1 MQSATEVRMEVKR
14 SDMLKWAQNA
24 QMSTQAGDSQASD
37 RPAEVRTDR
46 PGQVSVDVMRSKIL
60 SLQQEIRE
68 LQTGIS
74 MRQIQLGFLSQV
86 NEGGSWQKD
95 LRRFM
100 NEQFPTIQMQLSEGQ
115 NIEEFRTE
123 AAQVV
128 SSLRNNLIKKEIQI
142 QNILSAGLFEPAA
155 EGDGEPVPDN
165 SKIIKDFSETQD
177 IFSKLRPDA
186 VRNLVN

>member
-1 MQSATEVRMEVKR
+1 MEVKR

-24 QMSTQAGDSQASD
+24 QMSTQASDSQASD

-46 PGQVSVDVMRSKIL
+46 PGQVNVDSMRSKIL

-74 MRQIQLGFLSQV
+74 MRQIQLGFLNQV

-100 NEQFPTIQMQLSEGQ
+100 NEQFPTVQMQLNEGQ
-115 NIEEFRTE
+115 NIDEFRTE

-142 QNILSAGLFEPAA
+142 QNILSAGIFEPAA
-155 EGDGEPVPDN
+155 EGAEEPVLDN
-165 SKIIKDFSETQD
+165 SRIVKDFSETQG

-186 VRNLVN
+186 VKTLVN

>member
-1 MQSATEVRMEVKR
+1 MQSATEVPMEVKR
-14 SDMLKWAQNA
+14 SDILKWAQNA
-24 QMSTQAGDSQASD
+24 QLDTRTDESQAAD
-37 RPAEVRTDR
+37 RPGEMRTER
-46 PGQVSVDVMRSKIL
+46 AGQVSVDLMRSKIL

-86 NEGGSWQKD
+86 NEGGSWQKE

-100 NEQFPTIQMQLSEGQ
+100 DEQFPTVQMQLSESQ
-115 NIEEFRTE
+115 SIDEFRAE

-128 SSLRNNLIKKEIQI
+128 SKLRNNLLKKEIQI
-142 QNILSAGLFEPAA
+142 QNILSAGIFEPAA
-155 EGDGEPVPDN
+155 ESAEQPVLDN
-165 SKIIKDFSETQD
+165 SKIVKDFSETQG

-186 VRNLVN
+186 VRTLVN

>member
-1 MQSATEVRMEVKR
+1 MEVKR

-24 QMSTQAGDSQASD
+24 QMSNQASDSQASD
-37 RPAEVRTDR
+37 RPAEVRADR
-46 PGQVSVDVMRSKIL
+46 PGQVNVDSMRSKIL

-74 MRQIQLGFLSQV
+74 VRQIQLGFLNQV

-100 NEQFPTIQMQLSEGQ
+100 NEQFPTVQMQLSEGQ
-115 NIEEFRTE
+115 NIDDFRTE

-128 SSLRNNLIKKEIQI
+128 SSLRNSLIKKEIQI
-142 QNILSAGLFEPAA
+142 QNILSAGIFEPAA
-155 EGDGEPVPDN
+155 ESDQEPVLDN
-165 SKIIKDFSETQD
+165 SKIIKDFSETQG

-186 VRNLVN
+186 VRTLVN

>member
-1 MQSATEVRMEVKR
+1 MEVKR

-24 QMSTQAGDSQASD
+24 QMSTQASDSQAAD

-46 PGQVSVDVMRSKIL
+46 PGQVNVDSMRSKIL

-74 MRQIQLGFLSQV
+74 MRQIQLGFLNQV

-100 NEQFPTIQMQLSEGQ
+100 NEQFPTVQMQLGEGQ
-115 NIEEFRTE
+115 NIDEYRAE

-155 EGDGEPVPDN
+155 ESDEEPVLDN
-165 SKIIKDFSETQD
+165 SKIIKDFSETQG

-186 VRNLVN
+186 VRTLVN

>member
-1 MQSATEVRMEVKR
+1 MRSATEVRMEVKR

-24 QMSTQAGDSQASD
+24 QMSTQASDSQASD

-46 PGQVSVDVMRSKIL
+46 PGQVSVDSMRSKIL

-74 MRQIQLGFLSQV
+74 MRQIQLGFLNQV

-115 NIEEFRTE
+115 NIDEFRTE

-155 EGDGEPVPDN
+155 ESDQEPVLDN
-165 SKIIKDFSETQD
+165 SKIVKDFSETQG

-186 VRNLVN
+186 VRTLVN

>member
-1 MQSATEVRMEVKR
+1 MEVKR
-14 SDMLKWAQNA
+14 SDMLRWAQNA
-24 QMSTQAGDSQASD
+24 QLSTQTSDSQSTD
-37 RPAEVRTDR
+37 RPAEVRADR
-46 PGQVSVDVMRSKIL
+46 TAQVNVDALRSKVL

-74 MRQIQLGFLSQV
+74 MRQVQLGFLSQL
-86 NEGGSWQKD
+86 NEGGSWQKE

-100 NEQFPTIQMQLSEGQ
+100 TEQFPSVQIELREGQ
-115 NIEEFRTE
+115 SIDEFRSE

-128 SSLRNNLIKKEIQI
+128 SNLRNDLIKKEIQI

-155 EGDGEPVPDN
+155 ESDQEPVLDN
-165 SKIIKDFSETQD
+165 SKIIKDFSETQG

-186 VRNLVN
+186 VRTLVN

>member
-1 MQSATEVRMEVKR
+1 
-14 SDMLKWAQNA
+14 
-24 QMSTQAGDSQASD
+24 
-37 RPAEVRTDR
+37 
-46 PGQVSVDVMRSKIL
+46 
-60 SLQQEIRE
+60 
-68 LQTGIS
+68 
-74 MRQIQLGFLSQV
+74 MRQIQLGFLNQV

-100 NEQFPTIQMQLSEGQ
+100 NEQFPTVQMQLGEGQ
-115 NIEEFRTE
+115 SIDEYRAE

-155 EGDGEPVPDN
+155 ESDEEPVLDN
-165 SKIIKDFSETQD
+165 SKIIKDFSETQG

-186 VRNLVN
+186 VRTLVN

>member
-1 MQSATEVRMEVKR
+1 VHCIPKVPMEIKR
-14 SDMLKWAQNA
+14 SDMVKWAQNA
-24 QMSTQAGDSQASD
+24 QMSTQAGDSQAAD

-46 PGQVSVDVMRSKIL
+46 LGQVNVDSMRSKIL

-74 MRQIQLGFLSQV
+74 VRQIQLGFLNQV
-86 NEGGSWQKD
+86 NEGTSWQKE

-100 NEQFPTIQMQLSEGQ
+100 NEQFPTVQLQLKEGQ
-115 NIEEFRTE
+115 NIDEFRAE
-123 AAQVV
+123 AAEVV

-142 QNILSAGLFEPAA
+142 QNILSAGIFEPAA
-155 EGDGEPVPDN
+155 EGAEEPVLDN
-165 SKIIKDFSETQD
+165 SRIVKDFSETQG

-186 VRNLVN
+186 VKTLVN